1 MIRSA
6 HASCPLLIR
15 LGNGLTANRSAAIAA
30 CAKNQ
35 ASDGVQLEKMS
46 KKFMPRILGH
56 SPHQSSK
63 GLNP

>member
-6 HASCPLLIR
+6 HLSSHCPIKF
-15 LGNGLTANRSAAIAA
+15 GNGLTANRKTAIAA

-35 ASDGVQLEKMS
+35 ASDRLQLEKMS
-46 KKFMPRILGH
+46 IMPRILGH